1 VAGFLAMA
9 ACLGGCSNGPDDTPA
24 SGTAAAAARKDL
36 VIVTW
41 QPVDKTVEFLSAWR
55 TKE

>member
-1 VAGFLAMA
+1 VAGFLALA
-9 ACLGGCSNGPDDTPA
+9 ACLGGCSNGRDDTSAPA
-24 SGTAAAAARKDL
+24 TAAAAARKDP

-41 QPVDKTVEFLSAWR
+41 QPVDKTAEFLSAWR